1 MTDAELVAKKLAAI
15 ESRIQE
21 LRSQA
26 NLDRLRTDLKEERFV
41 AHTLQ
46 LAVQA
51 ALDVASHIVADERFG
66 EPQTNQDLFT
76 LLERHG
82 WIESGLAERL
92 RDMAR
97 FRNLLV
103 HGYADIDLDLVADIV
118 RSDLGDLERFVVAV
132 RGRLRADSRR
142 DAEGEITGIR

>member
-1 MTDAELVAKKLAAI
+1 VTDAELVAKKLAEI

-21 LRSQA
+21 LRAQA
-26 NLDRLRTDLKEERFV
+26 DLDRLRSDLKEERFV
-41 AHTLQ
+41 THTLQ

-51 ALDVASHIVADERFG
+51 ALDVASHIVADERLG
-66 EPQTNQDLFT
+66 EPRTNQDLFT

-82 WIESGLAERL
+82 WLDPGLAERL

-103 HGYADIDLDLVADIV
+103 HGYAGVDLDLVADIV
-118 RSDLGDLERFVVAV
+118 RHDLGDLERFAAAI
-132 RGRLRADSRR
+132 RGRMSTR
-142 DAEGEITGIR
+142 